1 MPSLRKLGD
10 LRISETM
17 NHNTNGMATG
27 SAGEHARGSMEG
39 VICGVCGSQK
49 EPAEYVSLR

>member
-17 NHNTNGMATG
+17 NHNTNGMAAG
-27 SAGEHARGSMEG
+27 SAGEHAGGSMEG
-39 VICGVCGSQK
+39 VLCGVCGSQK